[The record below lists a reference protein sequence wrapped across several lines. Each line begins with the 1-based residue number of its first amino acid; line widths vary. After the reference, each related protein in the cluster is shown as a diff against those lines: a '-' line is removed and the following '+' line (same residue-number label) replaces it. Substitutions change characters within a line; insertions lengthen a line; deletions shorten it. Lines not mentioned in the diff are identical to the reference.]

1 MYSNSNSSAST
12 LEDFGSGGSS
22 SGVRNVREVKIMIM
36 IIMKRTRRDRSSFSS
51 LVLVARY
58 SGIVGIFFL
67 QFSVVIE
74 VRRMFSCDVL
84 LLLSSSTFH
93 FSTILLDSDCRCKL
107 VSFFIAFK
115 ILRYIL
121 NKIYHII

>member
-22 SGVRNVREVKIMIM
+22 SSGVRNVREIKIM

-93 FSTILLDSDCRCKL
+93 FSTILLDSDCRCK
-107 VSFFIAFK
+107 
-115 ILRYIL
+115 
-121 NKIYHII
+121 

>member
-58 SGIVGIFFL
+58 SRFFFL